1 MDKELKAQ
9 IKYTLIECIEESL
22 NLIRK
27 SSKEILKIKD
37 KNEITGDNPV
47 TQIDL
52 DSQNLIINNINK
64 KFPNHE
70 ILGEEG
76 KEEKIV
82 KSDFLW
88 IIDPIDGTK
97 NFINQIP
104 FFCVSIAIVYKGEII
119 GGAVGLP
126 WEKNSIIYAMKNEGI
141 SSNFSQ
147 KNYQDLKKYPVAGI
161 LSFAPT
167 YFNLSYIVKNQF
179 YKNSGELRNLGSA
192 AAEMALVANGNAQL
206 ALSGYAF
213 CWDFAAAW
221 ILIKESKKSIF
232 YGNMKKNIWEDI
244 NPWKK
249 YYDDGYYN
257 LELLKKWRGK
267 FFASNKEIQDFILK
281 NIKPNGRSKTN
292 IFRRFIKF
300 LFLR

>member
-22 NLIRK
+22 NLIKK

-179 YKNSGELRNLGSA
+179 YKITIILYYNSQNIKNNFIVLGVST
-192 AAEMALVANGNAQL
+192 LH
-206 ALSGYAF
+206 
-213 CWDFAAAW
+213 
-221 ILIKESKKSIF
+221 SIF
-232 YGNMKKNIWEDI
+232 
-244 NPWKK
+244 
-249 YYDDGYYN
+249 
-257 LELLKKWRGK
+257 
-267 FFASNKEIQDFILK
+267 
-281 NIKPNGRSKTN
+281 
-292 IFRRFIKF
+292 
-300 LFLR
+300 

>member
-22 NLIRK
+22 NLIKK

>member
-22 NLIRK
+22 NLIKK

-267 FFASNKEIQDFILK
+267 FFASNKEIQGFILK